1 MQIWSKFLNFNLEN
15 RSELVTMDGLEYLGD
30 YSIETWPG
38 SLQLSCF
45 LANRHLQI
53 MYVIKPV
60 LAALHCKGS
69 AAFIISLGCSF
80 LLLSFLEHLA
90 YYIPCFA
97 CI

>member
-60 LAALHCKGS
+60 TDWRPCTVKDQQP
-69 AAFIISLGCSF
+69 
-80 LLLSFLEHLA
+80 LL
-90 YYIPCFA
+90 
-97 CI
+97 